1 MAHTIVWVPVPA
13 YVYRRSIMMKI
24 NTEHSFLFYTGAF
37 VYLPIQFSKPNKTLF
52 SGIIMLTF
60 LSQYMHQ
67 DL

>member
-1 MAHTIVWVPVPA
+1 
-13 YVYRRSIMMKI
+13 MKI